1 MSHEQELTGE
11 EQAGG
16 WVSTLRHN
24 SEETTPASLYH
35 NFKLNICMNR
45 TLLSRRY
52 PQLLYAL
59 P

>member
-1 MSHEQELTGE
+1 MSQEQELTEE

-24 SEETTPASLYH
+24 SGETTPASLDH
-35 NFKLNICMNR
+35 SFKLNICVNG
-45 TLLSRRY
+45 TLLSLRY
-52 PQLLYAL
+52 PQLFDAL